1 MASQVGW
8 PGGRKKPL
16 AKQSQTYDPMVFTH
30 IDRLVLQR
38 SSRARHSSV
47 SEVDITRQDKNHQY
61 KQQLLKSRHCFPDAT
76 QDYI

>member
-1 MASQVGW
+1 MVSQVGW

-30 IDRLVLQR
+30 IDRLGLQR
-38 SSRARHSSV
+38 SSGARHSSV

-61 KQQLLKSRHCFPDAT
+61 EQQLLKSRPCFPDAT